1 MEKEAIKK
9 KSVLRAPPRSMELDS
24 TLNTIRV
31 QTKVGKIRHYFFF
44 RIILIITGIA
54 SLFIGAYILLNY
66 NDFLEVEFKYRDFL
80 LIYIYIYS
88 SSGIGIMLLSF
99 ILSLVVYLFY
109 CCCSRKRIYGAPL
122 IEETETTTSFVD
134 LKASD
139 NKEDSKI
146 KSKNNNRNDSKIMT
160 GEKEYIGYNA
170 DKVSLLPYTL
180 TIFVILSIFFYF
192 MALPSSIFLI
202 IKLWDHPYYR
212 DKKEYWVLYVFIL
225 TNLVN
230 GVLIATVFVHMF
242 CVKRIENNIL
252 KKNMELDEAMIKSIR
267 DQVRESLKRA
277 K

>member
-1 MEKEAIKK
+1 MEEEAIKK

-44 RIILIITGIA
+44 RIILIITG
-54 SLFIGAYILLNY
+54 
-66 NDFLEVEFKYRDFL
+66 RDFL

-146 KSKNNNRNDSKIMT
+146 
-160 GEKEYIGYNA
+160 
-170 DKVSLLPYTL
+170 
-180 TIFVILSIFFYF
+180 
-192 MALPSSIFLI
+192 
-202 IKLWDHPYYR
+202 
-212 DKKEYWVLYVFIL
+212 
-225 TNLVN
+225 
-230 GVLIATVFVHMF
+230 
-242 CVKRIENNIL
+242 
-252 KKNMELDEAMIKSIR
+252 
-267 DQVRESLKRA
+267 
-277 K
+277 